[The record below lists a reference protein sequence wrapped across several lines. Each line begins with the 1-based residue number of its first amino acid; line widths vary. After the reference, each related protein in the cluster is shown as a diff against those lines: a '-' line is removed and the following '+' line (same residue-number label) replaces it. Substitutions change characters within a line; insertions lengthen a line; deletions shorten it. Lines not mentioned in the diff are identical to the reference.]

1 MTYEKFMTVIQDDVE
16 KILKDNSV
24 NIAQRIL
31 EDIDEPMSKEQLQII
46 RNSVTVSVQLSA
58 QIIFDYL
65 TLLGIIDCR
74 HYSEHH
80 ERPVLKVIQGG
91 HTESDNE

>member
-24 NIAQRIL
+24 NIAQRLL

-65 TLLGIIDCR
+65 TSLGIIDCQ

-80 ERPVLKVIQGG
+80 KRPVLKVIQGG